1 MHLPIAWFSAL
12 HNTDYV
18 NNSNSNNNIN
28 DNDNSDN
35 NKTSDDN
42 DNNSS
47 DNYDNNT
54 SDGNAFQLIMSW
66 VHAAQVLF
74 LQSSLSCAYL

>member
-12 HNTDYV
+12 HNTDNV

-66 VHAAQVLF
+66 VHAGQVLF